1 MILLSGATDIL
12 RVTTSS
18 AATIEAF
25 AAFADRTGF
34 GPSAEIAP
42 DNRDFAVAAAA
53 TTTLIEAPGTG
64 VHRSVRYIAICNT
77 HATLSC
83 TVTVQ
88 VFDGLNARRQF
99 LSVLGAGEGLYYEEG
114 KGWQCVN
121 AAGLLKTAQS
131 LGALSPAVNSLNTV
145 VLGADVINNNAVAN
159 TLQDVTGLSFAVN
172 AGETYWFEFS
182 VMYDAAATTTG
193 SRWTL
198 NGPAFSRLAYWQQW
212 ALTAATHSL
221 GNNQAYLL
229 PAACNATS
237 AYLAG
242 NMAVVGGLI
251 VPTASG
257 VLQLQFASEVAGSA
271 ITAKAGSLLKWYRV
285 L

>member
-1 MILLSGATDIL
+1 MIMLSGALHSL

-18 AATIEAF
+18 AATIEGYAS
-25 AAFADRTGF
+25 FADRAGF
-34 GPSAEIAP
+34 GPAAEIAP
-42 DNRDFAVAAAA
+42 DNRHFAVAAAA
-53 TTTLIEAPGTG
+53 TTPFVEAPGPG
-64 VHRSVRYIAICNT
+64 VHRAVRYISICNT

-83 TVTVQ
+83 IVAVQ
-88 VFDGLNARRQF
+88 FFDSVNIRRLF
-99 LSVLGAGEGLYYEEG
+99 MAVLAAGESMQYDEG
-114 KGWQCVN
+114 NGWQCVN
-121 AAGLLKTAQS
+121 AFGLIKAAQS
-131 LGALSPAVNSLNTV
+131 LGALAPAVNVLNTV

-229 PAACNATS
+229 PAACNTTS

-251 VPTASG
+251 MPTASG
-257 VLQLQFASEVAGSA
+257 VLQLQFASEVVSSA